1 MSVLEYHLYIRERI
15 DKDQDQVSLMNRSFP
30 LVKPIILDDESIY
43 MCLGKPSLE
52 VLEQLSP
59 YEKRYFTI
67 ERDRTSKEGKVF
79 TRSTVKSICET
90 PVKCISCRSSFP

>member
-15 DKDQDQVSLMNRSFP
+15 DQDQDHLSLMNRSYP
-30 LVKPIILDDESIY
+30 LVKPITLDDENIY

-59 YEKRYFTI
+59 YEKHYFTI
-67 ERDRTSKEGKVF
+67 ERDQTSKEGKVY
-79 TRSTVKSICET
+79 TRSTIKSICES
-90 PVKCISCRSSFP
+90 PVKCISGRSSFP